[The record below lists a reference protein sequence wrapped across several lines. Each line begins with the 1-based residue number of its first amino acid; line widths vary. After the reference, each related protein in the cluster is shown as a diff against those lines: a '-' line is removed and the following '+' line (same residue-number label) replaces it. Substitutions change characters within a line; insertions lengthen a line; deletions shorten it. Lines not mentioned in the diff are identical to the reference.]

1 MGKGGKPFRSKLV
14 PYLETI
20 RSMRKGGSS
29 YAEIAEALKRG
40 NGIEVERTTIYS
52 FVKARSKIRKVHY
65 AILEPG
71 AEPPKEAG
79 AVKTDSVFSAL
90 RKAAKANVEAR
101 EKKSSG
107 FSFDETQ
114 PIR

>member
-1 MGKGGKPFRSKLV
+1 MEKGGKPFRSKLV

-52 FVKARSKIRKVHY
+52 FVKARSKIRKVRY
-65 AILEPG
+65 AIVDGNGEPV
-71 AEPPKEAG
+71 KEAG
-79 AVKTDSVFSAL
+79 AGKEENVFSAL
-90 RKAAKANVEAR
+90 RRAAKANVEAR

-107 FSFDETQ
+107 FNFDETQ
-114 PIR
+114 PLR